1 VSYKQR
7 IYDRYVEFCSMA
19 FPPIDFSFSIYFST
33 ELQASV
39 EDVLL
44 LFITSF
50 SWGSG
55 IHNKFCSF
63 FNGK

>member
-1 VSYKQR
+1 
-7 IYDRYVEFCSMA
+7 MA